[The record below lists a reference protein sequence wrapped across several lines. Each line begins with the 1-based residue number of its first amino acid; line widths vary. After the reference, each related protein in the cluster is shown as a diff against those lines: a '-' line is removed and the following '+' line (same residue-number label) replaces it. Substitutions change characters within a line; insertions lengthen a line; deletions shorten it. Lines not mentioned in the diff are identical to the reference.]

1 MVGFDPEEVIV
12 IEILLKDIVAE
23 AWPVGV
29 FVVRPDWEWG
39 LLVEGSH
46 RGGCWPA
53 STWPGRLFFFSV
65 KFVAKVC
72 EGFLVCG
79 AVLQPRIVFRL
90 KKAVRSTMMRSKIRV
105 RQGEMLIR
113 RPNNRTEVL

>member
-1 MVGFDPEEVIV
+1 
-12 IEILLKDIVAE
+12 
-23 AWPVGV
+23 
-29 FVVRPDWEWG
+29 
-39 LLVEGSH
+39 
-46 RGGCWPA
+46 
-53 STWPGRLFFFSV
+53 
-65 KFVAKVC
+65 
-72 EGFLVCG
+72 VCG